1 MSALDLAALRTAPC
15 HQSPYPHVIVPHFVR
30 DEALEAINADFP
42 TIRQPGLFPLSSLSI
57 GGGFEAFIDELEGT
71 EFRTAIAE
79 KLGVRLEDC
88 PPLITV
94 RGRCRMRDGR
104 IHTDTPSKIVSVL
117 IYLNR
122 DWEAQGGRIRVLRS
136 NALQD
141 YAEEIP
147 PTGGTLFAFRRSE
160 RSWHGH
166 EPYEGERRV
175 IQVNWLTDQASLDHE
190 LRRHRVS
197 AFFKKLNPVASGIF
211 HRIAHRPDGPRAA
224 R

>member
-1 MSALDLAALRTAPC
+1 MSALDLAALHVAPC
-15 HQSPYPHVIVPHFVR
+15 HQDPYPHVIVPHFVR
-30 DEALEAINADFP
+30 DEALEGINADFP
-42 TIRQPGLFPLSSLSI
+42 AIRQPGLFPLPSLHLA
-57 GGGFEAFIDELEGT
+57 GRFEALVDELESAA
-71 EFRTAIAE
+71 FRTAIAE
-79 KLGVRLEDC
+79 KLGVNLEGC

-104 IHTDTPSKIVSVL
+104 IHTDAPSKVVSVL

-122 DWEAQGGRIRVLRS
+122 RWDAEGGRIRVLRS
-136 NALQD
+136 NVLID
-141 YAEEIP
+141 YAEEVP
-147 PTGGTLFAFRRSE
+147 PTHGTMFAFRRSE

-175 IQVNWLTDQASLDHE
+175 VQVNWLTDRASLDHE
-190 LRRHRVS
+190 LRRHCVS

-211 HRIAHRPDGPRAA
+211 HRAAPAPDGSRA